1 MEQSE
6 EYINVQKDYK
16 GENWIIVEPQL
27 LNVEKFVKI
36 GSHVYRS
43 PHTNK
48 TYNFVLNGRGEDEYV
63 TRIEIVS
70 EDGIECSFDK
80 TCISTPIYDDKVERE
95 RIKLYHEIE
104 IDCCMCAS
112 IINDYWVYSQ
122 RQNHHYRKNKE
133 NIDKVISAYKSIGFD
148 FTREIDISDALMI
161 GNTFCVIEFKKR
173 TNNSRLYKT
182 IQSESG
188 NKFYIYKAKERE
200 GSECIFSGIFI
211 KCTLGEDLFRALKVS
226 DKYKIY

>member
-1 MEQSE
+1 MEQNE

-36 GSHVYRS
+36 GSHVYKS

-48 TYNFVLNGRGEDEYV
+48 TYNFVLSGRGEDEYV

-80 TCISTPIYDDKVERE
+80 TCISTPIYDDSLEKK
-95 RIKLYHEIE
+95 RIKFNTKFCF
-104 IDCCMCAS
+104 DCECYAAVL
-112 IINDYWVYSQ
+112 NDYWDSFQ
-122 RQNHHYRKNKE
+122 KQNRHYRKNKE
-133 NIDKVISAYKSIGFD
+133 RIDGIVSAFKSTGFD
-148 FTREIDISDALMI
+148 FNRKVDIEDALKI
-161 GNTFCVIEFKKR
+161 GETYCVVEFHKR

-182 IQSESG
+182 VQAETGSV
-188 NKFYIYKAKERE
+188 FYIYKAKEDE
-200 GSECIFSGIFI
+200 TGMCLFSGLFV
-211 KCTLGEDLFRALKVS
+211 KYTLSENLFYALKVS